1 MDILEH
7 QPVNKLCVQAGK
19 SPMETKWF
27 SVAAGSHP
35 NLPQTLVNEWHQMFK
50 SRRTAI
56 FDDEWAPIQPGSCTF
71 VFLKQKQ
78 TEILDLLHVTE
89 DIIRNLEKSWYKDM
103 FYKNSLKKDMKSVEL
118 KGVYFKKRVTSSSCL
133 TSPDVVEIWNS
144 AP

>member
-19 SPMETKWF
+19 SPMETKCF

-56 FDDEWAPIQPGSCTF
+56 FDDE
-71 VFLKQKQ
+71 
-78 TEILDLLHVTE
+78 
-89 DIIRNLEKSWYKDM
+89 
-103 FYKNSLKKDMKSVEL
+103 
-118 KGVYFKKRVTSSSCL
+118 
-133 TSPDVVEIWNS
+133 
-144 AP
+144 